1 MGTEQNQMAEAALP
15 VVEVAKIGISPNECA
30 ISSELKLD
38 IEFSVDKPLSSAVWD
53 LKYIVD
59 YTNKR
64 KERALGKVEIGSYPA
79 GEVHRLCFEV
89 PEIDVSGIKESL
101 LLNVG
106 LVLAV
111 LSEGDV
117 EVVQISM
124 VTQVTRNDSGEL
136 QRNIFNPLE

>member
-1 MGTEQNQMAEAALP
+1 MGNLSLSIMAETT
-15 VVEVAKIGISPNECA
+15 VDVTKIVISPNECE

-38 IEFSVDKPLSSAVWD
+38 IEFTLDKPLSSAVWE

-64 KERALGKVEIGSYPA
+64 KELACGRIEVGAYTA
-79 GEVHRLCFEV
+79 GESHNLTFEV
-89 PEIDVSGIKESL
+89 PKVDVTGIKEAR

-106 LVLAV
+106 LLLAV
-111 LSEGDV
+111 LSGAE

-124 VTQVTRNDSGEL
+124 VTQV
-136 QRNIFNPLE
+136 